1 MENVWPTV
9 RAERTALIADLEGL
23 TAEQWA
29 SPSLCA
35 GWTVHDV
42 LAHIVATAKT
52 SASGFC
58 WQFARARFD
67 FDRFTE
73 NGVERERGATPAE
86 TLDRLRA
93 VLDRTVSPPAPRDS
107 RLVEMIVHGEDIRRP
122 LGITREYPVQA
133 TADALRL
140 QLRTSAGFGGGKEFT
155 AGLTLVADD
164 AEFTAGAGPQVRG
177 PLLSLLLAASA
188 RDVAVADLYGDGSDT
203 LRQRLAAGP
212 A

>member
-9 RAERTALIADLEGL
+9 RSERTALIADLEGL
-23 TAEQWA
+23 TGEQWA
-29 SPSLCA
+29 TPSLCS

-52 SASGFC
+52 SVPVFC

-73 NGVERERGATPAE
+73 NGVERERAATPAE

-93 VLDRTVSPPAPRDS
+93 VLDRTVTPPAPRDS

-140 QLRTSAGFGGGKEFT
+140 QLRTSASFGGGKELA
-155 AGLTLVADD
+155 AGLTLAAED
-164 AEFTAGAGPQVRG
+164 AEFTSGSGPQVRG
-177 PLLSLLLAASA
+177 PLLSLLLVFSA
-188 RDVAVADLYGDGSDT
+188 RAVAVADLHGDGLDT
-203 LRQRLAAGP
+203 LRRRLESGAS
-212 A
+212 

>member
-9 RAERTALIADLEGL
+9 RSERTALIADLEGL
-23 TAEQWA
+23 TGDQWA
-29 SPSLCA
+29 TPSLCP

-52 SASGFC
+52 SVPVFL

-73 NGVERERGATPAE
+73 TGVARERAATPAE
-86 TLDRLRA
+86 TLDRLR
-93 VLDRTVSPPAPRDS
+93 VELGRTVSPPAPRDS

-122 LGITREYPVQA
+122 LGITRAYPMEA

-140 QLRTSAGFGGGKEFT
+140 QLRTSASFGGGKELA

-164 AEFTAGAGPQVRG
+164 AEFSAGAGPQVRG
-177 PLLSLLLAASA
+177 PLLSLLLASSGRA
-188 RDVAVADLYGDGSDT
+188 VAVADLHGDGLDT
-203 LRQRLAAGP
+203 LRRRLEAEP
-212 A
+212 S